1 MATLGLILTS
11 LIGNIKRMKV
21 LNRFTKVF
29 FPLAIFAML
38 AACSGDDSTT
48 INIEAPPPSG
58 GDGSSGGDSG
68 GGDSGGGGETPATC
82 PEGTTDLGDGVC
94 ELPAVISVDMTLPAG
109 VKYLM
114 SDRVTV
120 GNGNGQ
126 LETNG
131 DGTLEDGSAVQS
143 VTLTIEAGVEVMGKS
158 GTFATLL
165 ITRGSKLMA
174 MGTADAPIIF
184 SSDDAGYDG
193 SGEWGGLI
201 MHGYAPHNECAEG
214 GSYCDIDSEGESG
227 FAGGYD
233 PSDSSGVLRYVVV
246 AEGGYEFSTGNE
258 INGISLVGVGSATE
272 MDYIQVHGN
281 SDDGIEFY
289 GGNVNLKHGVF
300 TNNNDDSVD
309 WDEGYQGNLQYILVK
324 QGASKGEA
332 FEMDTEGS
340 SDGFLS
346 KPTLANVTV
355 VAEKVAD
362 RATYSLN
369 FKKRSG
375 GFFHNT
381 IVTVSPDSETA
392 LTTCVNVDGS
402 GSTALVGEALVL
414 NNWIQD
420 CASGSGD
427 QGIIANIF
435 GLDNGS
441 IAAVPAELDNNF
453 ASQASAATL
462 ASAIDWD
469 AVNSAYPESVADAS
483 YLDATDYIGAV
494 NPSGSDVW
502 WAGWTIE
509 GSVGN
514 PTLPEASC
522 PAGTDELE
530 AGLCLL
536 PPTVST
542 DLTLTAGVDY
552 LMEGRVTVGN
562 GNGQLETN
570 GDGTLSDGSSVRN
583 VTLTIEPGV
592 HVLGKTGTF
601 ANLVITRGSK
611 LMAMGT
617 KSAPIVFSSDDE
629 GLDGS
634 GEWGGLIMH
643 GYAPH
648 NECAEGSSYCDIDSE
663 GESGFAGGYDP
674 DDSSGSLR
682 YVVVAEGGYEFST
695 GNEIN
700 GISLVAVGR
709 GTEMDYIQVHG
720 NSDDGIEFYGGN
732 VNVKHGVFTNNND
745 DSVDWDE
752 GYQGNLQYI
761 IVKQGASKGEAF
773 EMDTE
778 GSSDGFLSKPTLANV
793 TIINDKVADRATYSL
808 NFKKRSGGFFHNT
821 VVTVAD
827 SSETAVDTCI
837 NVDGSGSEALVG
849 TALVINN
856 WIQDCGQGSGVHGAL
871 SGSNVSFDA
880 STVVETDA
888 ALDALLSSQA
898 PEASGLAPLDWDAI
912 NGAFPESVADGS
924 YLDAT
929 DYIGAVKPDGS
940 DPWWAGWTVSG
951 SL

>member
-1 MATLGLILTS
+1 MTRTLKAHLLS
-11 LIGNIKRMKV
+11 SV
-21 LNRFTKVF
+21 LM
-29 FPLAIFAML
+29 IFL
-38 AACSGDDSTT
+38 VACSGDNSTT
-48 INIEAPPPSG
+48 INIEAPPNNGGNDG
-58 GDGSSGGDSG
+58 GDGGD
-68 GGDSGGGGETPATC
+68 GGGGETPASC
-82 PEGTTDLGDGVC
+82 PEGTSEVSEGLC
-94 ELPAVISVDMTLPAG
+94 ELPATISADLTLSAG

-126 LETNG
+126 LETNA
-131 DGTLEDGSAVQS
+131 DGSLADGSDVQS
-143 VTLTIEAGVEVMGKS
+143 VTLTIEPGVEVLGKS
-158 GTFATLL
+158 GTFANLL
-165 ITRGSKLMA
+165 ITRGSRLLA
-174 MGTADAPIIF
+174 AGTADAPIIF
-184 SSDDAGYDG
+184 SSDDDGYEG

-201 MHGYAPHNECAEG
+201 IHGYAPHNECAEG

-233 PSDSSGVLRYVVV
+233 PEDSSGVLRYVVV

-258 INGISLVGVGSATE
+258 INGISLVAVGSGTE
-272 MDYIQVHGN
+272 MDYVQVHGN

-289 GGNVNLKHGVF
+289 GGTVNLKHGVF

-309 WDEGYQGNLQYILVK
+309 WDEGYQGNLQYIIVK

-340 SDGFLS
+340 ADGFLS

-355 VAEKVAD
+355 VADKVAD
-362 RATYSLN
+362 RADYSLN

-381 IVTVSPDSETA
+381 VVTVSPDSETA

-402 GSTALVGEALVL
+402 GSEALVGEALVL

-427 QGIIANIF
+427 QGSLANVT
-435 GLDNGS
+435 GLDNGT
-441 IAAVPAELDNNF
+441 IAAVPAQLDDNF
-453 ASQASAATL
+453 ASQAPAALLTSSVDW
-462 ASAIDWD
+462 AAIND
-469 AVNSAYPESVADAS
+469 AYPESVADVNF
-483 YLDATDYIGAV
+483 LDATDFVGAV
-494 NPSGSDVW
+494 NPDASDVW

-509 GSVGN
+509 GTVGN
-514 PTLPEASC
+514 PSVPEASC

-536 PPTVST
+536 PPTVSS

-570 GDGTLSDGSSVRN
+570 GDGTLADGSSVRN
-583 VTLTIEPGV
+583 VTLTIEAGV

-601 ANLVITRGSK
+601 ANLVITRGSQ

-617 KSAPIVFSSDDE
+617 QSAPIIFSSDDD
-629 GLDGS
+629 GFDGS

-648 NECAEGSSYCDIDSE
+648 NECAAGGSYCDIDSE

-674 DDSSGSLR
+674 EDSSGVLR

-720 NSDDGIEFYGGN
+720 NSDDGIEFYGGT
-732 VNVKHGVFTNNND
+732 VNLKHGVFSNNND

-778 GSSDGFLSKPTLANV
+778 GSADGFLSKPTLANV
-793 TIINDKVADRATYSL
+793 TIINDKVADRASYSL

-856 WIQDCGQGSGVHGAL
+856 WIQDCGQGEGVHGML
-871 SGSNVSFDA
+871 SGSNVAFDA

-898 PEASGLAPLDWDAI
+898 PEAAGLVPLDWDAI
-912 NGAFPESVADGS
+912 NGIFPESVADGD

-929 DYIGAVKPDGS
+929 DYMGAVNPDGS
-940 DPWWAGWTVSG
+940 DAWWAGWVVPG

>member
-1 MATLGLILTS
+1 MMKPFFLT
-11 LIGNIKRMKV
+11 I
-21 LNRFTKVF
+21 F
-29 FPLAIFAML
+29 LALL

-48 INIEAPPPSG
+48 INIEAPSNNG
-58 GDGSSGGDSG
+58 GSG
-68 GGDSGGGGETPATC
+68 GGDSGSGDSGSGGSATC
-82 PEGTTDLGDGVC
+82 PDGTSEVSDGLC
-94 ELPAVISVDMTLPAG
+94 ELPATISADMTLSAG
-109 VKYLM
+109 VDYLM
-114 SDRVTV
+114 TGRVTV

-126 LETNG
+126 LEANG
-131 DGTLEDGSAVQS
+131 DGTLADGSAVQA
-143 VTLTIEAGVEVMGKS
+143 VTLKIEAGVEIFGQT
-158 GTFATLL
+158 GTFANLL
-165 ITRGSKLMA
+165 VTRGSKILA
-174 MGTADAPIIF
+174 TGTADAPIVF

-193 SGEWGGLI
+193 AGEWGGLI
-201 MHGYAPHNECAEG
+201 IHGYAPHNECAIG

-227 FAGGYD
+227 FAGGYAAD
-233 PSDSSGVLRYVVV
+233 DSSGVLRYVVV

-258 INGISLVGVGSATE
+258 INGISLVGVGSGTE

-309 WDEGYQGNLQYILVK
+309 WDEGYQGNLQYIIVK

-340 SDGFLS
+340 ADGFLS

-355 VAEKVAD
+355 IADKVAD

-381 IVTVSPDSETA
+381 VVAVSPDSETS
-392 LTTCVNVDGS
+392 LSTCVNVDGS
-402 GSTALVGEALVL
+402 GSQALVGEALVL

-427 QGIIANIF
+427 QGTLSNVT
-435 GLDNGS
+435 GLDNGT
-441 IAAVPAELDNNF
+441 IAAVPSELDNNF
-453 ASQASAATL
+453 ASQALEAIL
-462 ASAIDWD
+462 PNAIDWD
-469 AVNSAYPESVADAS
+469 AVNSTYPESVADAD
-483 YLDATDYIGAV
+483 YLDATSYIGAV
-494 NPSGSDVW
+494 NPDGSDVW

-509 GSVGN
+509 GSLGN
-514 PTLPEASC
+514 PTLPEATC
-522 PAGTDELE
+522 PDGTDEIDP
-530 AGLCLL
+530 GLCLL
-536 PPTVST
+536 PPIVSA
-542 DLTLTAGVDY
+542 DMTLTAGVDY
-552 LMEGRVTVGN
+552 LMDGRVTVGN

-570 GDGTLSDGSSVRN
+570 GDGTLSDGSSLRN
-583 VTLTIEPGV
+583 VTLTIEAGV
-592 HVLGKTGTF
+592 NVFGKSGTF
-601 ANLVITRGSK
+601 ANLVITRGSR
-611 LMAMGT
+611 LMAVGT

-643 GYAPH
+643 GFAPH
-648 NECAEGSSYCDIDSE
+648 NECAEGGAYCDIDSE

-674 DDSSGSLR
+674 DDSSGVLR

-709 GTEMDYIQVHG
+709 GTEIDYIQVHG
-720 NSDDGIEFYGGN
+720 NSDDGIEFYGGT
-732 VNVKHGVFTNNND
+732 VNVKHGVFTRNND

-793 TIINDKVADRATYSL
+793 TIINNKVADRATYSL

-821 VVTVAD
+821 IVTVAD

-837 NVDGSGSEALVG
+837 NVDGAGSEALVG

-856 WIQDCGQGSGVHGAL
+856 WIQDCGQGEGFHGTLSGV
-871 SGSNVSFDA
+871 NVNFD
-880 STVVETDA
+880 STSVTTTDA
-888 ALDALLSSQA
+888 ALDALLSSSA
-898 PEASGLAPLDWDAI
+898 PEAAGLEPLDWNAI
-912 NGAFPESVADGS
+912 NGAYPESLADGEF
-924 YLDAT
+924 LDST
-929 DYIGAVKPDGS
+929 DYIGAVNPDGT
-940 DPWWAGWTVSG
+940 DPWWAGWTVPG

>member
-1 MATLGLILTS
+1 MTRNVRSTIGLALIALLTTF
-11 LIGNIKRMKV
+11 L
-21 LNRFTKVF
+21 L
-29 FPLAIFAML
+29 
-38 AACSGDDSTT
+38 ACSDGDSTT
-48 INIEAPPPSG
+48 ININPPSNNG
-58 GDGSSGGDSG
+58 GDGSSEGNSG
-68 GGDSGGGGETPATC
+68 GGDSSGETPASC
-82 PEGTTDLGDGVC
+82 PEGTSEVSEGLC
-94 ELPAVISVDMTLPAG
+94 ELPATISADMTLSSG
-109 VKYLM
+109 VRYLM

-126 LETNG
+126 LETYA
-131 DGTLEDGSAVQS
+131 DGSLADGSDVQS
-143 VTLTIEAGVEVMGKS
+143 VTLTIEAGVEVLGKS
-158 GTFATLL
+158 GTFANLL
-165 ITRGSKLMA
+165 ITRGSKILA
-174 MGTADAPIIF
+174 AGTADAPIIF
-184 SSDDAGYDG
+184 SSDDEGYDG

-201 MHGYAPHNECAEG
+201 IHGYAPHNECAEG
-214 GSYCDIDSEGESG
+214 GTYCDIDSEGESG

-233 PSDSSGVLRYVVV
+233 PEDSSGLLRYVVV

-258 INGISLVGVGSATE
+258 INGISLVGVGRGTE

-289 GGNVNLKHGVF
+289 GGTVNLKHGVF

-309 WDEGYQGNLQYILVK
+309 WDEGYQGNLQYVIVK
-324 QGASKGEA
+324 QGSSKGEA

-340 SDGFLS
+340 SEGFLS

-355 VAEKVAD
+355 VAEKIAD
-362 RATYSLN
+362 RADYSLN
-369 FKKRSG
+369 FKKRSA

-381 IVTVSPDSETA
+381 LVTVSPDSETA
-392 LTTCVNVDGS
+392 LTTCVNVDGA
-402 GSTALVGEALVL
+402 GSQALVGEALVL

-420 CASGSGD
+420 CASGAGD
-427 QGIIANIF
+427 RGTLANVP
-435 GLDNGS
+435 GLDNGT
-441 IAAVPAELDNNF
+441 IYAVAAQLDGNF
-453 ASQASAATL
+453 ASQASAAVL
-462 ASAIDWD
+462 SESVDWSAI
-469 AVNSAYPESVADAS
+469 NSAYPESVADAD
-483 YLDATDYIGAV
+483 YLEATDFIGAV
-494 NPSGSDVW
+494 NPDGSDVW
-502 WAGWTIE
+502 WANWTIE

-514 PTLPEASC
+514 PTLPQASC
-522 PAGTDELE
+522 PVGTDELDV
-530 AGLCLL
+530 GLCLL
-536 PPTVST
+536 PPTVSS

-570 GDGTLSDGSSVRN
+570 GDGTLADGSSVRN
-583 VTLTIEPGV
+583 ITLTIEPGV
-592 HVLGKTGTF
+592 QVMGKTGTF

-617 KSAPIVFSSDDE
+617 KSAPIVFSSDDA

-648 NECAEGSSYCDIDSE
+648 NECGEGGSYCDIDSE

-674 DDSSGSLR
+674 DDNSGVLR

-732 VNVKHGVFTNNND
+732 VNVKHGVFTSNND

-752 GYQGNLQYI
+752 GYQGNMQYI
-761 IVKQGASKGEAF
+761 IVKQSASKGEAF

-778 GSSDGFLSKPTLANV
+778 GSSSGFLSKPTLANV

-821 VVTVAD
+821 VVTVAA
-827 SSETAVDTCI
+827 SSETAVDMCI
-837 NVDGSGSEALVG
+837 NVDGSGSVALAG

-856 WIQDCGQGSGVHGAL
+856 WIQDCAQGEGLHGQL
-871 SGSNVSFDA
+871 SSSNVSFDTT
-880 STVVETDA
+880 TVIETNA
-888 ALDALLSSQA
+888 ALDAFLSSQA
-898 PEASGLAPLDWDAI
+898 PEASGLVPLDWSVI
-912 NGAFPESVADGS
+912 NGAYPESNADTS

-929 DYIGAVKPDGS
+929 DYIGAVNPNGS
-940 DPWWAGWTVSG
+940 DPWWAGWVVPG

>member
-1 MATLGLILTS
+1 MTRSIKLHLISAVLVTL
-11 LIGNIKRMKV
+11 
-21 LNRFTKVF
+21 
-29 FPLAIFAML
+29 L
-38 AACSGDDSTT
+38 AACSDGDNTT
-48 INIEAPPPSG
+48 INIEAPPSNG
-58 GDGSSGGDSG
+58 GGDSG
-68 GGDSGGGGETPATC
+68 GGDSGGETPVSC
-82 PEGTTDLGDGVC
+82 PEGTSEVSEGLC
-94 ELPAVISVDMTLPAG
+94 ELPATISTDLTLSAG
-109 VKYLM
+109 VQYLM
-114 SDRVTV
+114 TDRVTV

-126 LETNG
+126 LESNG
-131 DGTLEDGSAVQS
+131 DGSLADGAEVQS
-143 VTLTIEAGVEVMGKS
+143 VTLTIEAGVEVLGKS
-158 GTFATLL
+158 GTFANLL
-165 ITRGSKLMA
+165 VTRGSKILA
-174 MGTADAPIIF
+174 AGTADAPIIF
-184 SSDDAGYDG
+184 SSDDEGYDG

-201 MHGYAPHNECAEG
+201 IHGYAPHNECAEG
-214 GSYCDIDSEGESG
+214 GSYCDIDAEGESG

-233 PSDSSGVLRYVVV
+233 PADSSGVLRYVVV

-258 INGISLVGVGSATE
+258 INGISLVGVGRGTE
-272 MDYIQVHGN
+272 MDYVQVHGN

-289 GGNVNLKHGVF
+289 GGTVNLKHGVF

-309 WDEGYQGNLQYILVK
+309 WDEGYQGNLQYIIVK

-346 KPTLANVTV
+346 KPTLSNVTV
-355 VAEKVAD
+355 VAEKIAD
-362 RATYSLN
+362 RADYSLN

-402 GSTALVGEALVL
+402 GSQALVGEALVL

-427 QGIIANIF
+427 RGTLANVA
-435 GLDNGS
+435 GLDNGT
-441 IAAVPAELDNNF
+441 IAAVAAQLDDNF
-453 ASQASAATL
+453 ASQASAAVLSNT
-462 ASAIDWD
+462 IDWA
-469 AVNSAYPESVADAS
+469 AVNSAYPESVADAE
-483 YLDATDYIGAV
+483 YLDATDFIGAV
-494 NPSGSDVW
+494 NPDGSDVW
-502 WAGWTIE
+502 WANWTIA

-514 PTLPEASC
+514 PSLPEASC
-522 PAGTDELE
+522 PSGTDELE
-530 AGLCLL
+530 ASLCLL
-536 PPTVST
+536 PTTVSS

-570 GDGTLSDGSSVRN
+570 GDGTLADGSSVRN

-592 HVLGKTGTF
+592 KVLGKTGTF

-617 KSAPIVFSSDDE
+617 QSAPIVFSSDDE
-629 GLDGS
+629 GLEGS

-643 GYAPH
+643 GYGLH
-648 NECAEGSSYCDIDSE
+648 NECSEGGSYCDIDSE

-674 DDSSGSLR
+674 NDSSGVLR

-700 GISLVAVGR
+700 GISLVAVGN

-778 GSSDGFLSKPTLANV
+778 GSSEGFLSKPTLANV
-793 TIINDKVADRATYSL
+793 TVINDKVADRATFSL

-827 SSETAVDTCI
+827 TSETAVDTCI
-837 NVDGSGSEALVG
+837 NVNGSGSEALVG
-849 TALVINN
+849 TALVLNN
-856 WIQDCGQGSGVHGAL
+856 WIQDCGQGEGVHGTL
-871 SGSNVSFDA
+871 SGSNVSFDTT
-880 STVVETDA
+880 TVVETDA

-898 PEASGLAPLDWDAI
+898 PEAVGLDPLDWDLI
-912 NGAFPESVADGS
+912 NGAYAESVADGT
-924 YLDAT
+924 YLDST
-929 DYIGAVKPDGS
+929 DYIGAVNPDGS
-940 DPWWAGWTVSG
+940 DPWWAGWTVPG

>member
-1 MATLGLILTS
+1 
-11 LIGNIKRMKV
+11 LIGSSEFILSTLKETYTMTRNVRSTIG
-21 LNRFTKVF
+21 
-29 FPLAIFAML
+29 LALIALLTTFL
-38 AACSGDDSTT
+38 LACSDGDSTT
-48 INIEAPPPSG
+48 ININPPSNNG
-58 GDGSSGGDSG
+58 GDGSSEGNSG
-68 GGDSGGGGETPATC
+68 GGDSSGETPASC
-82 PEGTTDLGDGVC
+82 PEGTSEVSEGLC
-94 ELPAVISVDMTLPAG
+94 ELPATISADMTLSSG
-109 VKYLM
+109 VRYLM

-126 LETNG
+126 LETNA
-131 DGTLEDGSAVQS
+131 DGSLADGSDVQS
-143 VTLTIEAGVEVMGKS
+143 VTLTIEAGVEVLGKS
-158 GTFATLL
+158 GTFANLL
-165 ITRGSKLMA
+165 ITRGSKILA
-174 MGTADAPIIF
+174 AGTADAPIIF
-184 SSDDAGYDG
+184 SSDDEGYDG

-201 MHGYAPHNECAEG
+201 IHGYAPHNECAEG
-214 GSYCDIDSEGESG
+214 GTYCDIDSEGESG

-233 PSDSSGVLRYVVV
+233 PEDSSGLLRYVVV

-258 INGISLVGVGSATE
+258 INGISLVGVGRGTE

-289 GGNVNLKHGVF
+289 GGTVNLKHGVF

-309 WDEGYQGNLQYILVK
+309 WDEGYQGNLQYVIVK
-324 QGASKGEA
+324 QGSSKGEA

-340 SDGFLS
+340 SEGFLS

-355 VAEKVAD
+355 VAEKIAD
-362 RATYSLN
+362 RADYSLN
-369 FKKRSG
+369 FKKRSA

-381 IVTVSPDSETA
+381 LVTVSPDSETA
-392 LTTCVNVDGS
+392 LTTCVNVDGA
-402 GSTALVGEALVL
+402 GSQALVGEALVL

-420 CASGSGD
+420 CASGAGD
-427 QGIIANIF
+427 RGTLANVP
-435 GLDNGS
+435 GLDNGT
-441 IAAVPAELDNNF
+441 IYAVAAQLDGNF
-453 ASQASAATL
+453 ASQASAAVL
-462 ASAIDWD
+462 SESVDWSAI
-469 AVNSAYPESVADAS
+469 NSAYPESVADAD
-483 YLDATDYIGAV
+483 YLEATDFIGAV
-494 NPSGSDVW
+494 NPDGSDVW
-502 WAGWTIE
+502 WANWTIE

-514 PTLPEASC
+514 PTLPQASC
-522 PAGTDELE
+522 PVGTDELDV
-530 AGLCLL
+530 GLCLL
-536 PPTVST
+536 PPTVSS

-570 GDGTLSDGSSVRN
+570 GDGTLADGSSVRN
-583 VTLTIEPGV
+583 ITLTIEPGV
-592 HVLGKTGTF
+592 QVMGKTGTF

-617 KSAPIVFSSDDE
+617 KSAPIVFSSDDA

-648 NECAEGSSYCDIDSE
+648 NECDEGGSYCDIDSE

-674 DDSSGSLR
+674 DDNSGVLR

-732 VNVKHGVFTNNND
+732 VNVKHGVFTSNND

-752 GYQGNLQYI
+752 GYQGNMQYI
-761 IVKQGASKGEAF
+761 IVKQSASKGEAF

-778 GSSDGFLSKPTLANV
+778 GSSSGFLSKPTLANV

-821 VVTVAD
+821 VVTVAA
-827 SSETAVDTCI
+827 SSETAVDMCI
-837 NVDGSGSEALVG
+837 NVDGSGSVALAG

-856 WIQDCGQGSGVHGAL
+856 WIQDCAQGEGLHGQL
-871 SGSNVSFDA
+871 SSSNVSFDTT
-880 STVVETDA
+880 TVIETNA
-888 ALDALLSSQA
+888 ALDAFLSSQA
-898 PEASGLAPLDWDAI
+898 PEASGLVPLDWSVI
-912 NGAFPESVADGS
+912 NGAYPESNADTS

-929 DYIGAVKPDGS
+929 DYIGAVNPNGS
-940 DPWWAGWTVSG
+940 DPWWAGWVVPG

>member
-1 MATLGLILTS
+1 MTRSIKLHLIS
-11 LIGNIKRMKV
+11 AV
-21 LNRFTKVF
+21 LVTF
-29 FPLAIFAML
+29 L
-38 AACSGDDSTT
+38 AACSDGDSTT
-48 INIEAPPPSG
+48 INIEAPPSNG
-58 GDGSSGGDSG
+58 GGDSG
-68 GGDSGGGGETPATC
+68 GGDSGGGDSGGGDSGGETPVNC
-82 PEGTTDLGDGVC
+82 PEGTSEVSEGLC
-94 ELPAVISVDMTLPAG
+94 ELPATISTDMTLSAG
-109 VKYLM
+109 VQYLM
-114 SDRVTV
+114 TDRVTV

-126 LETNG
+126 LESNG
-131 DGTLEDGSAVQS
+131 DGSLADGADVQS
-143 VTLTIEAGVEVMGKS
+143 VTLTIEAGVEVFGKS
-158 GTFATLL
+158 GTFANLL
-165 ITRGSKLMA
+165 VTRGSKILA
-174 MGTADAPIIF
+174 AGTADAPIIF
-184 SSDDAGYDG
+184 SSDDEGYDG

-201 MHGYAPHNECAEG
+201 IHGYAPHNECLEG
-214 GSYCDIDSEGESG
+214 GSYCDIDAEGESG
-227 FAGGYD
+227 FAGGYN
-233 PSDSSGVLRYVVV
+233 PADSSGVLRYVVV

-258 INGISLVGVGSATE
+258 INGISLVGVGRGTE
-272 MDYIQVHGN
+272 MDYVQVHGN

-289 GGNVNLKHGVF
+289 GGTVNLKHGVF

-309 WDEGYQGNLQYILVK
+309 WDEGYQGNLQYIIVK
-324 QGASKGEA
+324 QGAAKGEA

-340 SDGFLS
+340 SNGFLS
-346 KPTLANVTV
+346 KPTLSNVTV

-362 RATYSLN
+362 RADYSLN
-369 FKKRSG
+369 FKKRSA

-381 IVTVSPDSETA
+381 VVTVSPDSETA

-402 GSTALVGEALVL
+402 GSQALVGEALVL

-427 QGIIANIF
+427 RGTLANVA
-435 GLDNGS
+435 GLNNGT
-441 IAAVPAELDNNF
+441 IAAVAAQLDDNF
-453 ASQASAATL
+453 ASQASAAVLPNT
-462 ASAIDWD
+462 IDWA
-469 AVNSAYPESVADAS
+469 AVNSAYPESVADPD
-483 YLDATDYIGAV
+483 YLDATNFIGAV
-494 NPSGSDVW
+494 NPDGSDVW
-502 WAGWTIE
+502 WANWTIA

-514 PTLPEASC
+514 PSLPEPSC
-522 PAGTDELE
+522 PSGTDELE
-530 AGLCLL
+530 DGLCLL
-536 PPTVST
+536 PPTVSS

-570 GDGTLSDGSSVRN
+570 GDGTLADGSSVRN
-583 VTLTIEPGV
+583 VTLTIDPGV
-592 HVLGKTGTF
+592 KVLGKTGTF

-617 KSAPIVFSSDDE
+617 QSAPIVFSSDDE

-648 NECAEGSSYCDIDSE
+648 NECSEGGSYCDIDSE

-674 DDSSGSLR
+674 NDSSGVLR

-700 GISLVAVGR
+700 GISLVAVGS

-732 VNVKHGVFTNNND
+732 VNVKHGVFTSNND

-778 GSSDGFLSKPTLANV
+778 GSSEGFLSKPTLANV
-793 TIINDKVADRATYSL
+793 TIINDKVANRATYSL

-821 VVTVAD
+821 IVTVTD
-827 SSETAVDTCI
+827 TSQTVVDTCI
-837 NVDGSGSEALVG
+837 NVDGSGSEALAG
-849 TALVINN
+849 TALVVNN
-856 WIQDCGQGSGVHGAL
+856 WIQDCGQGEGMHGIL
-871 SGSNVSFDA
+871 SGFNVSFDTT
-880 STVVETDA
+880 TVVETDA

-898 PEASGLAPLDWDAI
+898 PEAVGLDPLDWDLI
-912 NGAFPESVADGS
+912 NGAYPESVADGT
-924 YLDAT
+924 YLDST
-929 DYIGAVKPDGS
+929 DYIGAVNPDGS
-940 DPWWAGWTVSG
+940 DLWWAGWTVPG

>member
-1 MATLGLILTS
+1 MTRNVRSTIGLALIALLTTF
-11 LIGNIKRMKV
+11 L
-21 LNRFTKVF
+21 L
-29 FPLAIFAML
+29 
-38 AACSGDDSTT
+38 ACSDGDSTT
-48 INIEAPPPSG
+48 ININPPSNNG
-58 GDGSSGGDSG
+58 GDGSSEGNSG
-68 GGDSGGGGETPATC
+68 GGDSSGETPASC
-82 PEGTTDLGDGVC
+82 PEGTSEVSEGLC
-94 ELPAVISVDMTLPAG
+94 ELPATISADMTLSSG
-109 VKYLM
+109 VRYLM

-126 LETNG
+126 LETNA
-131 DGTLEDGSAVQS
+131 DGSLADGSDVQS
-143 VTLTIEAGVEVMGKS
+143 VTLTIEAGVEVLGKS
-158 GTFATLL
+158 GTFANLL
-165 ITRGSKLMA
+165 ITRGSKILA
-174 MGTADAPIIF
+174 AGTADAPIIF
-184 SSDDAGYDG
+184 SSDDEGYDG

-201 MHGYAPHNECAEG
+201 IHGYAPHNECAEG
-214 GSYCDIDSEGESG
+214 GTYCDIDSEGESG

-233 PSDSSGVLRYVVV
+233 PEDSSGLLRYVVV

-258 INGISLVGVGSATE
+258 INGISLVGVGRGTE

-289 GGNVNLKHGVF
+289 GGTVNLKHGVF

-309 WDEGYQGNLQYILVK
+309 WDEGYQGNLQYVIVK
-324 QGASKGEA
+324 QGSSKGEA

-340 SDGFLS
+340 SEGFLS

-355 VAEKVAD
+355 VAEKIAD
-362 RATYSLN
+362 RADYSLN
-369 FKKRSG
+369 FKKRSA

-381 IVTVSPDSETA
+381 LVTVSPDSETA
-392 LTTCVNVDGS
+392 LTTCVNVDGA
-402 GSTALVGEALVL
+402 GSQALVGEALVL

-420 CASGSGD
+420 CASGAGD
-427 QGIIANIF
+427 RGTLANVP
-435 GLDNGS
+435 GLDNGT
-441 IAAVPAELDNNF
+441 IYAVAAQLDGNF
-453 ASQASAATL
+453 ASQASAAVL
-462 ASAIDWD
+462 SESVDWSAI
-469 AVNSAYPESVADAS
+469 NSAYPESVADAD
-483 YLDATDYIGAV
+483 YLEATDFIGAV
-494 NPSGSDVW
+494 NPDGSDVW
-502 WAGWTIE
+502 WANWTIE

-514 PTLPEASC
+514 PTLSQASC
-522 PAGTDELE
+522 PVGTDELDV
-530 AGLCLL
+530 GLCLL
-536 PPTVST
+536 PPTVSS

-570 GDGTLSDGSSVRN
+570 GDGTLADGSSVRN
-583 VTLTIEPGV
+583 ITLTIEPGV
-592 HVLGKTGTF
+592 QVMGKTGTF

-617 KSAPIVFSSDDE
+617 KSAPIVFSSDDA

-648 NECAEGSSYCDIDSE
+648 NECGEGGSYCDIDSE

-674 DDSSGSLR
+674 DDNSGVLR

-732 VNVKHGVFTNNND
+732 VNVKHGVFTSNND

-752 GYQGNLQYI
+752 GYQGNMQYI
-761 IVKQGASKGEAF
+761 IVKQSASKGEAF

-778 GSSDGFLSKPTLANV
+778 GSSSGFLSKPTLANV

-821 VVTVAD
+821 VVTVAA
-827 SSETAVDTCI
+827 SSETAVDMCI
-837 NVDGSGSEALVG
+837 NVDGSGSVALAG

-856 WIQDCGQGSGVHGAL
+856 WIQDCAQGEGLHGQL
-871 SGSNVSFDA
+871 SSSNVSFDTT
-880 STVVETDA
+880 TVIETNA
-888 ALDALLSSQA
+888 ALDAFLSSQA
-898 PEASGLAPLDWDAI
+898 PEASGLAPLDWSVI
-912 NGAFPESVADGS
+912 NGAYPESNADTS

-929 DYIGAVKPDGS
+929 DYIGAVNPNGS
-940 DPWWAGWTVSG
+940 DPWWAGWVVPG

>member
-1 MATLGLILTS
+1 MTRNVRSTIGLALIALLTTF
-11 LIGNIKRMKV
+11 L
-21 LNRFTKVF
+21 L
-29 FPLAIFAML
+29 
-38 AACSGDDSTT
+38 ACSDGDSTT
-48 INIEAPPPSG
+48 ININPPSNNG
-58 GDGSSGGDSG
+58 GDGSSEGNSG
-68 GGDSGGGGETPATC
+68 GGDSSGETPASC
-82 PEGTTDLGDGVC
+82 PEGTSEVSEGLC
-94 ELPAVISVDMTLPAG
+94 ELPATISADMTLSSG
-109 VKYLM
+109 VRYLM

-126 LETNG
+126 LETNA
-131 DGTLEDGSAVQS
+131 DGSLADGSDVQS
-143 VTLTIEAGVEVMGKS
+143 VTLTIEAGVEVLGKS
-158 GTFATLL
+158 GTFANLL
-165 ITRGSKLMA
+165 ITRGSKILA
-174 MGTADAPIIF
+174 AGTADAPIIF
-184 SSDDAGYDG
+184 SSDDEGYDG

-201 MHGYAPHNECAEG
+201 IHGYAPHNECAEG
-214 GSYCDIDSEGESG
+214 GTYCDIDSEGESG

-233 PSDSSGVLRYVVV
+233 PEDSSGLLRYVVV

-258 INGISLVGVGSATE
+258 INGISLVGVGRGTE

-289 GGNVNLKHGVF
+289 GGTVNLKHGVF

-309 WDEGYQGNLQYILVK
+309 WDEGYQGNLQYVIVK
-324 QGASKGEA
+324 QGSSKGEA

-340 SDGFLS
+340 SEGFLS

-355 VAEKVAD
+355 VAEKIAD
-362 RATYSLN
+362 RADYSLN
-369 FKKRSG
+369 FKKRSA

-381 IVTVSPDSETA
+381 LVTVSPDSETA
-392 LTTCVNVDGS
+392 LTTCVNVDGA
-402 GSTALVGEALVL
+402 GSQALVGEALVL

-420 CASGSGD
+420 CASGAGD
-427 QGIIANIF
+427 RGTLANVP
-435 GLDNGS
+435 GLDNGT
-441 IAAVPAELDNNF
+441 IYAVAAQLDGNF
-453 ASQASAATL
+453 ASQASAAVL
-462 ASAIDWD
+462 SESVDWSAI
-469 AVNSAYPESVADAS
+469 NSAYPESVADAD
-483 YLDATDYIGAV
+483 YLEATDFIGAV
-494 NPSGSDVW
+494 NPDGSDVW
-502 WAGWTIE
+502 WANWTIE

-514 PTLPEASC
+514 PTLPQASC
-522 PAGTDELE
+522 PVGTDELDV
-530 AGLCLL
+530 GLCLL
-536 PPTVST
+536 PPTVSS

-570 GDGTLSDGSSVRN
+570 GDGTLADGSSVRN
-583 VTLTIEPGV
+583 ITLTIEPGV
-592 HVLGKTGTF
+592 QVMGKTGTF

-617 KSAPIVFSSDDE
+617 KSAPIVFSSDDA

-648 NECAEGSSYCDIDSE
+648 NECGEGGSYCDIDSE

-674 DDSSGSLR
+674 DDNSGVLR

-732 VNVKHGVFTNNND
+732 VNVKHGVFTSNND

-752 GYQGNLQYI
+752 GYQGNMQYI
-761 IVKQGASKGEAF
+761 IVKQSASKGEAF

-778 GSSDGFLSKPTLANV
+778 GSSSGFLSKPTLANV

-821 VVTVAD
+821 VVTVAA
-827 SSETAVDTCI
+827 SSETAVDMCI
-837 NVDGSGSEALVG
+837 NVDGSGSVALAG

-856 WIQDCGQGSGVHGAL
+856 WIQDCAQGEGLHGQL
-871 SGSNVSFDA
+871 SSSNVSFDTT
-880 STVVETDA
+880 TVIETNA
-888 ALDALLSSQA
+888 ALDAFLSSQA
-898 PEASGLAPLDWDAI
+898 PEASGLAPLDWSVI
-912 NGAFPESVADGS
+912 NGAYPESNADTS

-929 DYIGAVKPDGS
+929 DYIGAVNPNGS
-940 DPWWAGWTVSG
+940 DPWWAGWVVPG

>member
-1 MATLGLILTS
+1 MNKQFWLALLACGALVGLGGCSEGDEATITIDAPDNS
-11 LIGNIKRMKV
+11 SVDN
-21 LNRFTKVF
+21 
-29 FPLAIFAML
+29 
-38 AACSGDDSTT
+38 STT
-48 INIEAPPPSG
+48 NNNA
-58 GDGSSGGDSG
+58 DT
-68 GGDSGGGGETPATC
+68 GGGGSDGGSDGGTDPVAECPA
-82 PEGTTDLGDGVC
+82 GTTTLSDSVC
-94 ELPAVISVDMTLPAG
+94 VLPASISADTRLTADFE
-109 VKYLM
+109 YLM
-114 SDRVTV
+114 EGRVTV

-126 LETNG
+126 LTTNN
-131 DGTLEDGSAVQS
+131 DGTLADGSAVQN
-143 VTLTIEAGVEVMGKS
+143 VTLTIDAGVEIKGKT
-158 GTFATLL
+158 GTFANLL
-165 ITRGSKLMA
+165 ITRGSKIMA
-174 MGTADAPIIF
+174 MGTKSKPIIM
-184 SSDDAGYDG
+184 SSDDAGYSG

-201 MHGYAPHNECAEG
+201 IHGYAPHNECEVG

-227 FAGGYD
+227 FAGGYEAD
-233 PSDSSGVLRYVVV
+233 DNSGVLNYVVV

-258 INGISLVGVGSATE
+258 INGISLIGVGRGTE

-289 GGNVNLKHGVF
+289 GGNVNVKHGVF

-309 WDEGYQGNLQYILVK
+309 WDEGYQGNLQYIIVK

-355 VAEKVAD
+355 INDKVAD
-362 RATYSLN
+362 RAKYSLN

-381 IVTVSPDSETA
+381 VVTTADSSLTA
-392 LTTCVNVDGS
+392 VDTCINVDGS
-402 GSTALVGEALVL
+402 GSEALVGTALVI

-420 CASGSGD
+420 CGQGAGD
-427 QGIIANIF
+427 QGILANVS
-435 GLDNGS
+435 GLDNGTIS
-441 IAAVPAELDNNF
+441 AVPAQLDANL
-453 ASQASAATL
+453 ASQAPEAVLSAGLDWA
-462 ASAIDWD
+462 AI
-469 AVNSAYPESVADAS
+469 NSAFSESVADAS
-483 YLDATDYIGAV
+483 YLDSTAYIGAV
-494 NPSGSDVW
+494 NPDGSDTW

-509 GSVGN
+509 GSVGV
-514 PTLPEASC
+514 PEAADATC
-522 PAGTDELE
+522 PTGTTAIDSDT
-530 AGLCLL
+530 CLL
-536 PPTVST
+536 PPTISA
-542 DLTLTAGVDY
+542 DMTLTASFDY

-562 GNGQLETN
+562 GNGQLTTN
-570 GDGTLSDGSSVRN
+570 NDGTLPDGSSVRN
-583 VTLTIEPGV
+583 VTLTVRPGV
-592 HVLGKTGTF
+592 EIKGKQGTF
-601 ANLVITRGSK
+601 ANLIITRGSK
-611 LMAMGT
+611 IMAKGT
-617 KSAPIVFSSDDE
+617 KSKPIIMSSEDD
-629 GLDGS
+629 GYDGS
-634 GEWGGLIMH
+634 GEWGGLIIH

-648 NECAEGSSYCDIDSE
+648 NECEVGGSYCDIDSE
-663 GESGFAGGYDP
+663 GESGFAGGYEA
-674 DDSSGSLR
+674 DDNSGVLN

-700 GISLVAVGR
+700 GISLIGVGR

-856 WIQDCGQGSGVHGAL
+856 WIQDCGQGAGVHGSL
-871 SGSNVSFDA
+871 SGANVSFDA
-880 STVVETDA
+880 STVTETDA

-898 PEASGLAPLDWDAI
+898 PEASGLSPLDWSAI
-912 NGAFPESVADGS
+912 NGAYPESVADGD

-929 DYIGAVKPDGS
+929 DYIGAVDPDGS

>member
-1 MATLGLILTS
+1 MTRTLKAHLLS
-11 LIGNIKRMKV
+11 SV
-21 LNRFTKVF
+21 LM
-29 FPLAIFAML
+29 IFL
-38 AACSGDDSTT
+38 VACSGDNSTT
-48 INIEAPPPSG
+48 INIEAPPNNGGNDG
-58 GDGSSGGDSG
+58 GDGGD
-68 GGDSGGGGETPATC
+68 GGGGETPASC
-82 PEGTTDLGDGVC
+82 PEGTSEVSEGLC
-94 ELPAVISVDMTLPAG
+94 ELPATISADLTLSAG

-126 LETNG
+126 LETNA
-131 DGTLEDGSAVQS
+131 DGSLADGSDVQS
-143 VTLTIEAGVEVMGKS
+143 VTLTIEPGVEVLGKS
-158 GTFATLL
+158 GTFANLL
-165 ITRGSKLMA
+165 ITRGSRLLA
-174 MGTADAPIIF
+174 AGTADAPIIF
-184 SSDDAGYDG
+184 SSDDDGYEG

-201 MHGYAPHNECAEG
+201 IHGYAPHNECAEG

-233 PSDSSGVLRYVVV
+233 PEDSSGVLRYVVV

-258 INGISLVGVGSATE
+258 INGISLVAVGSGTE
-272 MDYIQVHGN
+272 MDYVQVHGN

-289 GGNVNLKHGVF
+289 GGTVNLKHGVF
-300 TNNNDDSVD
+300 SNNNDDSVD
-309 WDEGYQGNLQYILVK
+309 WDEGYQGNLQYIIVK

-340 SDGFLS
+340 ADGFLS

-355 VAEKVAD
+355 VADKVAD
-362 RATYSLN
+362 RADYSLN

-381 IVTVSPDSETA
+381 VVTVSPDSETA

-402 GSTALVGEALVL
+402 GSEALVGEALVL

-427 QGIIANIF
+427 QGSLANVT
-435 GLDNGS
+435 GLDNGT
-441 IAAVPAELDNNF
+441 IAAVPAQLDDNF
-453 ASQASAATL
+453 ASQAPAALLTSSVDW
-462 ASAIDWD
+462 AAIND
-469 AVNSAYPESVADAS
+469 AYPESVADVNF
-483 YLDATDYIGAV
+483 LDATDFVGAV
-494 NPSGSDVW
+494 NPDASDVW

-509 GSVGN
+509 GTVGN
-514 PTLPEASC
+514 PSVPEASC

-536 PPTVST
+536 PPTVSS

-570 GDGTLSDGSSVRN
+570 GDGTLADGSSVRN
-583 VTLTIEPGV
+583 VTLTIEAGV

-601 ANLVITRGSK
+601 ANLVITRGSQ

-617 KSAPIVFSSDDE
+617 QSAPIIFSSDDD
-629 GLDGS
+629 GFDGS

-648 NECAEGSSYCDIDSE
+648 NECAAGGSYCDIDSE

-674 DDSSGSLR
+674 EDSSGVLR

-720 NSDDGIEFYGGN
+720 NSDDGIEFYGGT
-732 VNVKHGVFTNNND
+732 VNLKHGVFSNNND

-778 GSSDGFLSKPTLANV
+778 GSADGFLSKPTLANV
-793 TIINDKVADRATYSL
+793 TIINDKVADRASYSL

-856 WIQDCGQGSGVHGAL
+856 WIQDCGQGEGVHGML
-871 SGSNVSFDA
+871 SGSNVAFDA

-898 PEASGLAPLDWDAI
+898 PEAAGLVPLDWDAI
-912 NGAFPESVADGS
+912 NGIFPESVADGD

-929 DYIGAVKPDGS
+929 DYMGAVNPDGS
-940 DPWWAGWTVSG
+940 DAWWAGWVVPG

>member
-1 MATLGLILTS
+1 MMKPFFLT
-11 LIGNIKRMKV
+11 I
-21 LNRFTKVF
+21 F
-29 FPLAIFAML
+29 LALL

-48 INIEAPPPSG
+48 INIEAPSNNG
-58 GDGSSGGDSG
+58 GSG
-68 GGDSGGGGETPATC
+68 GGDSGSGDSGSGGSATC
-82 PEGTTDLGDGVC
+82 PDGTSEVSDGLC
-94 ELPAVISVDMTLPAG
+94 ELPATISADMTLSAG
-109 VKYLM
+109 VDYLM
-114 SDRVTV
+114 TGRVTV

-126 LETNG
+126 LEANG
-131 DGTLEDGSAVQS
+131 DGTLADGSAVQA
-143 VTLTIEAGVEVMGKS
+143 VTLKIEAGVEIFGQT
-158 GTFATLL
+158 GTFANLL
-165 ITRGSKLMA
+165 VTRGSKILA
-174 MGTADAPIIF
+174 TGTADAPIVF

-193 SGEWGGLI
+193 AGEWGGLI
-201 MHGYAPHNECAEG
+201 IHGYAPHNECAIG

-227 FAGGYD
+227 FAGGYAAD
-233 PSDSSGVLRYVVV
+233 DSSGVLRYVVV

-258 INGISLVGVGSATE
+258 INGISLVGVGSGTE

-309 WDEGYQGNLQYILVK
+309 WDEGYQGNLQYIIVK

-340 SDGFLS
+340 ADGFLS

-355 VAEKVAD
+355 IADKVAD

-381 IVTVSPDSETA
+381 VVAVSPDSETS
-392 LTTCVNVDGS
+392 LSTCVNVDGS
-402 GSTALVGEALVL
+402 GSQALVGEALVL

-427 QGIIANIF
+427 QGTLSNVT
-435 GLDNGS
+435 GLDNGT
-441 IAAVPAELDNNF
+441 IAAVPSELDNNF
-453 ASQASAATL
+453 ASQALEAIL
-462 ASAIDWD
+462 PNAIDWD
-469 AVNSAYPESVADAS
+469 AVSSAYPESVADAD
-483 YLDATDYIGAV
+483 YLDATSYIGAV
-494 NPSGSDVW
+494 NPDGSDVW

-509 GSVGN
+509 GSLGN
-514 PTLPEASC
+514 PTLPEATC
-522 PAGTDELE
+522 PDGTDEIDP
-530 AGLCLL
+530 GLCLL
-536 PPTVST
+536 PPIVSA
-542 DLTLTAGVDY
+542 DMTLTAGVDY
-552 LMEGRVTVGN
+552 LMDGRVTVGN

-570 GDGTLSDGSSVRN
+570 GDGTLSDGSSLRN
-583 VTLTIEPGV
+583 VTLTIEAGV
-592 HVLGKTGTF
+592 NVFGKSGTF
-601 ANLVITRGSK
+601 ANLVITRGSR
-611 LMAMGT
+611 LMAVGT

-643 GYAPH
+643 GFAPH
-648 NECAEGSSYCDIDSE
+648 NECAEGGAYCDIDSE

-674 DDSSGSLR
+674 DDSSGVLR

-709 GTEMDYIQVHG
+709 GTEIDYIQVHG
-720 NSDDGIEFYGGN
+720 NSDDGIEFYGGT
-732 VNVKHGVFTNNND
+732 VNVKHGVFTRNND

-821 VVTVAD
+821 IVTVAD

-837 NVDGSGSEALVG
+837 NVDGAGSEALVG

-856 WIQDCGQGSGVHGAL
+856 WIQDCGQGEGFHGTLSGV
-871 SGSNVSFDA
+871 NVNFD
-880 STVVETDA
+880 STSVTTTDA
-888 ALDALLSSQA
+888 ALDALLSSSA
-898 PEASGLAPLDWDAI
+898 PEAAGLEPLDWNAI
-912 NGAFPESVADGS
+912 NGAYPESLADGEF
-924 YLDAT
+924 LDST
-929 DYIGAVKPDGS
+929 DYIGAVNPDGT
-940 DPWWAGWTVSG
+940 DPWWAGWTVPG

>member
-1 MATLGLILTS
+1 MTRNVRSTIGLALIALLTTF
-11 LIGNIKRMKV
+11 L
-21 LNRFTKVF
+21 L
-29 FPLAIFAML
+29 
-38 AACSGDDSTT
+38 ACSDGDSTT
-48 INIEAPPPSG
+48 ININPPSNNG
-58 GDGSSGGDSG
+58 GDGSSEGNSG
-68 GGDSGGGGETPATC
+68 GGDSSGETPASC
-82 PEGTTDLGDGVC
+82 PEGTSEVSEGLC
-94 ELPAVISVDMTLPAG
+94 ELPATISADMTLSSG
-109 VKYLM
+109 VRYLM

-126 LETNG
+126 LETNA
-131 DGTLEDGSAVQS
+131 DGSLADGSDVQS
-143 VTLTIEAGVEVMGKS
+143 VTLTIEAGVEVLGKS
-158 GTFATLL
+158 GTFANLL
-165 ITRGSKLMA
+165 ITRGSKILA
-174 MGTADAPIIF
+174 AGTADAPIIF
-184 SSDDAGYDG
+184 SSDDEGYDG

-201 MHGYAPHNECAEG
+201 IHGYAPHNECAEG
-214 GSYCDIDSEGESG
+214 GTYCDIDSEGESG

-233 PSDSSGVLRYVVV
+233 PEDSSGLLRYVVV

-258 INGISLVGVGSATE
+258 INGISLVGVGRGTE

-289 GGNVNLKHGVF
+289 GGTVNLKHGVF

-309 WDEGYQGNLQYILVK
+309 WDEGYQGNLQYVIVK
-324 QGASKGEA
+324 QGSSKGEA

-340 SDGFLS
+340 SEGFLS

-355 VAEKVAD
+355 VAEKIAD
-362 RATYSLN
+362 RADYSLN
-369 FKKRSG
+369 FKKRSA

-381 IVTVSPDSETA
+381 LVTVSPDSETA
-392 LTTCVNVDGS
+392 LTTCVNVDGA
-402 GSTALVGEALVL
+402 GSQALVGEALVL

-420 CASGSGD
+420 CASGAGD
-427 QGIIANIF
+427 RGTLANVP
-435 GLDNGS
+435 GLDNGT
-441 IAAVPAELDNNF
+441 IYAVAAQLDGNF
-453 ASQASAATL
+453 ASQASAAVL
-462 ASAIDWD
+462 SESVDWSAI
-469 AVNSAYPESVADAS
+469 NSAYPESVADAD
-483 YLDATDYIGAV
+483 YLEATDFIGAV
-494 NPSGSDVW
+494 NPDGSDVW
-502 WAGWTIE
+502 WANWTIE

-514 PTLPEASC
+514 PTLPQASC
-522 PAGTDELE
+522 PVGTDELDV
-530 AGLCLL
+530 GLCLL
-536 PPTVST
+536 PPTVSS

-570 GDGTLSDGSSVRN
+570 GDGTLADGSSVRN
-583 VTLTIEPGV
+583 ITLTIEPGV
-592 HVLGKTGTF
+592 QVMGKTGTF

-617 KSAPIVFSSDDE
+617 KSAPIVFSSDDA

-648 NECAEGSSYCDIDSE
+648 NECDEGGSYCDIDSE

-674 DDSSGSLR
+674 DDNSGVLR

-732 VNVKHGVFTNNND
+732 VNVKHGVFTSNND

-752 GYQGNLQYI
+752 GYQGNMQYI
-761 IVKQGASKGEAF
+761 IVKQSASKGEAF

-778 GSSDGFLSKPTLANV
+778 GSSSGFLSKPTLANV

-821 VVTVAD
+821 VVTVAA
-827 SSETAVDTCI
+827 SSETAVDMCI
-837 NVDGSGSEALVG
+837 NVDGSGSVALAG

-856 WIQDCGQGSGVHGAL
+856 WIQDCAQGEGLHGQL
-871 SGSNVSFDA
+871 SSSNVSFDTT
-880 STVVETDA
+880 TVIETNA
-888 ALDALLSSQA
+888 ALDAFLSSQA
-898 PEASGLAPLDWDAI
+898 PEASGLVPLDWSVI
-912 NGAFPESVADGS
+912 NGAYPESNADTS

-929 DYIGAVKPDGS
+929 DYIGAVNPNGS
-940 DPWWAGWTVSG
+940 DPWWAGWVVPG

>member
-1 MATLGLILTS
+1 MIRQVPK
-11 LIGNIKRMKV
+11 IF
-21 LNRFTKVF
+21 FTVV
-29 FPLAIFAML
+29 ML
-38 AACSGDDSTT
+38 AVLGACSGDDSTT
-48 INIEAPPPSG
+48 INIEAPSNNGGGNSG
-58 GDGSSGGDSG
+58 GGDSG
-68 GGDSGGGGETPATC
+68 GGDSGGDSGGETPAEC
-82 PEGTTDLGDGVC
+82 PEGTTEVSEGLC
-94 ELPAVISVDMTLPAG
+94 ELPATVDSDLTLTAG
-109 VKYLM
+109 VSYLM
-114 SDRVTV
+114 TDRVTV

-131 DGTLEDGSAVQS
+131 DGTLDDGSAVQA
-143 VTLTIEAGVEVMGKS
+143 VTLTIEAGVEVRGKT
-158 GTFATLL
+158 GTFANLL
-165 ITRGSKLMA
+165 ITRGSKIMA
-174 MGTADAPIIF
+174 MGTADAPIVF
-184 SSDDAGYDG
+184 SSDDDGYDG

-201 MHGYAPHNECAEG
+201 IHGYAPHNECAVG

-233 PSDSSGVLRYVVV
+233 PDDSSGVLRYVVV

-258 INGISLVGVGSATE
+258 INGISLVGVGSGTE

-309 WDEGYQGNLQYILVK
+309 WDEGYQGNLQYIIVK

-340 SDGFLS
+340 SEGFLS

-362 RATYSLN
+362 RADYSLN

-381 IVTVSPDSETA
+381 IVTVSPDSETV

-402 GSTALVGEALVL
+402 GSEGLVGSALVL

-420 CASGSGD
+420 CASGAGD
-427 QGIIANIF
+427 RGTLTNVS
-435 GLDNGS
+435 GLDNGT
-441 IAAVPAELDNNF
+441 INAVAAQLDNNF
-453 ASQASAATL
+453 ASQASAAVL
-462 ASAIDWD
+462 SNPIDWD
-469 AVNSAYPESVADAS
+469 AVNSAFSESAADAS
-483 YLDATDYIGAV
+483 YLDATSYIGAV
-494 NPSGSDVW
+494 NPDGSDIW
-502 WAGWTIE
+502 WAGWTVE

-514 PTLPEASC
+514 PTVPEATC
-522 PAGTDELE
+522 PAGTETLDS
-530 AGLCLL
+530 GLCLL
-536 PPTVST
+536 PATVDA
-542 DLTLTAGVDY
+542 DLTLNGGVDY

-562 GNGQLETN
+562 GNDQLETN
-570 GDGTLSDGSSVRN
+570 GDGTLPDGSAVSN
-583 VTLTIEPGV
+583 VTLTIEAGV
-592 HVLGKTGTF
+592 NVYGKTGTF
-601 ANLVITRGSK
+601 ANLLITRGSK
-611 LMAMGT
+611 IMAKGT

-634 GEWGGLIMH
+634 GEWGGLIIH
-643 GYAPH
+643 GFAPH
-648 NECAEGSSYCDIDSE
+648 NECAEGGSYCDIDSE

-674 DDSSGSLR
+674 DDSSGVLN

-700 GISLVAVGR
+700 GISLVGVGS

-856 WIQDCGQGSGVHGAL
+856 WIQDCGQGAGVHGSL
-871 SGSNVSFDA
+871 SDANVSFDA
-880 STVVETDA
+880 STVTETDA

-898 PEASGLAPLDWDAI
+898 PEASGLAPLDWSAI
-912 NGAFPESVADGS
+912 NGAYPESVADGD

-929 DYIGAVKPDGS
+929 DYIGAVNPDGS
-940 DPWWAGWTVSG
+940 EPWWAGWTVSG